1 MKKTNILRE
10 NELKQIIS
18 KTVRKVLK
26 ESFSNSNEEVWN
38 VLEELEQY
46 MDDNTILTHLISRIG
61 LYDALQMLNDIKET
75 EISMD

>member
-18 KTVRKVLK
+18 KTVRTVLK

-46 MDDNTILTHLISRIG
+46 MDDKAILLRLISRIG
-61 LYDALQMLNDIKET
+61 FYNALQMLNDIKET
-75 EISMD
+75 EIPMD

>member
-1 MKKTNILRE
+1 MKKNILRE

-18 KTVRKVLK
+18 KTVRRVLK

-75 EISMD
+75 EIPMD

>member
-18 KTVRKVLK
+18 KTVRTVLK

-38 VLEELEQY
+38 ILEELEQY
-46 MDDNTILTHLISRIG
+46 MDDKAILLRLISRIG
-61 LYDALQMLNDIKET
+61 FYNALQMLNDIKET
-75 EISMD
+75 EIPMD

>member
-18 KTVRKVLK
+18 KTVRRVLK

>member
-18 KTVRKVLK
+18 KTVRRVLK

-75 EISMD
+75 EIPMD

>member
-75 EISMD
+75 EIPMD

>member
-46 MDDNTILTHLISRIG
+46 MDDKAILLRLISRIG
-61 LYDALQMLNDIKET
+61 FYNALQMLNDIKET
-75 EISMD
+75 EIPMD

>member
-18 KTVRKVLK
+18 KTVRRVLK

-61 LYDALQMLNDIKET
+61 LYDALQMLNDIKEA
-75 EISMD
+75 EIPMD